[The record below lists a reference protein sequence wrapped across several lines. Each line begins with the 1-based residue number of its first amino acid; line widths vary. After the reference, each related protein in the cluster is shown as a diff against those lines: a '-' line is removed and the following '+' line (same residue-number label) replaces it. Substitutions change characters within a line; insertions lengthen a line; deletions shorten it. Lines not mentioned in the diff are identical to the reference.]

1 MGNNC
6 LCSINIVLLMYETLC
21 VLREKQ
27 KIKVSIQLGRKRYMS
42 NKKVT
47 KEFIQGLPKAE
58 LHLHLEG
65 TLEPELKLRLAQK
78 NHINIGQQTIEEVK
92 AAYQFDSLTSFLQ
105 VYYPTMNVLQDKEDF
120 CALALDYLKKA
131 KEHNVKYTE
140 MFFDP
145 QAHTSRG
152 VPFETVINGYYE
164 ATLQARKFGVEANL
178 IMCFLR
184 DMPAESAMETYRQ
197 ALPYRNKF
205 IGIGLD
211 SDERNNPP
219 LKFAEVFAL
228 AKKDGF
234 HITMHC
240 DIDQEN
246 SIEHIRQALLEIG
259 IERLDHGTNIVE
271 DPSLIAYIK
280 EHNIG
285 LTCCPVSN
293 SFVVDDMK
301 GKEMQELLHQG
312 IQITVNS
319 DDPAYFQSYISDD
332 LYALAQK
339 YELFQDDVV
348 QIARNSFSIAWIS
361 EGKKKEYLEMIDKY
375 IASFA

>member
-1 MGNNC
+1 
-6 LCSINIVLLMYETLC
+6 
-21 VLREKQ
+21 
-27 KIKVSIQLGRKRYMS
+27 MS

-105 VYYPTMNVLQDKEDF
+105 VYYPAMNVLQDREDF

-184 DMPAESAMETYRQ
+184 DMTAESAMETYRQ
-197 ALPYRNKF
+197 ALPYRDKF

-339 YELFQDDVV
+339 YELSQEDVV
-348 QIARNSFSIAWIS
+348 QIARNSFGIAWIS
-361 EGKKKEYLEMIDKY
+361 EGKKKEYLKMIDKY
-375 IASFA
+375 IASFG

>member
-1 MGNNC
+1 
-6 LCSINIVLLMYETLC
+6 
-21 VLREKQ
+21 
-27 KIKVSIQLGRKRYMS
+27 MS

-47 KEFIQGLPKAE
+47 KEFIKGLPKAE

-78 NHINIGQQTIEEVK
+78 NQVNIGQKTIEEVK

-105 VYYPTMNVLQDKEDF
+105 VYYPAMNVLQDEEDF

-164 ATLQARKFGVEANL
+164 ATLQARKFGVESNL

-184 DMPAESAMETYRQ
+184 DMSAESAMETYKQ
-197 ALPYRNKF
+197 ALPYRDKF

-211 SDERNNPP
+211 SDERSNPP
-219 LKFAEVFAL
+219 EKFAEVFAL

-246 SIEHIRQALLEIG
+246 SIDHIRQALLEIG
-259 IERLDHGTNIVE
+259 VERLDHGTNILE
-271 DPSLIAYIK
+271 DPSLVDYIK

-293 SFVVDDMK
+293 SFVVEDMK

-339 YELFQDDVV
+339 YELSQDDVI
-348 QIARNSFSIAWIS
+348 QIARNSFNISWIS
-361 EGKKKEYLEMIDKY
+361 DDKKKEYLEMIDKY

>member
-1 MGNNC
+1 
-6 LCSINIVLLMYETLC
+6 
-21 VLREKQ
+21 
-27 KIKVSIQLGRKRYMS
+27 MS
-42 NKKVT
+42 DKKVT

-78 NHINIGQQTIEEVK
+78 NHINIGQRTIEEVK
-92 AAYQFDSLTSFLQ
+92 ATYQFDSLTSFLQ
-105 VYYPTMNVLQDKEDF
+105 VYYPAMNVLQDKEDF

-131 KEHNVKYTE
+131 KEHNVKYAE

-152 VPFETVINGYYE
+152 VPLETVINGYYE

-184 DMPAESAMETYRQ
+184 DMPAESAMETYRKS
-197 ALPYRNKF
+197 LPYRHKF

-228 AKKDGF
+228 AKKDGL

-246 SIEHIRQALLEIG
+246 SIEHIRQALFEIG

-271 DPSLIAYIK
+271 DSSLITYIN

-301 GKEMQELLHQG
+301 GKEMLELLHQG

-339 YELFQDDVV
+339 FELSQDDVV
-348 QIARNSFSIAWIS
+348 QIARNSFGIAWIS
-361 EGKKKEYLEMIDKY
+361 EGKKKEYLKMIDQY
-375 IASFA
+375 VASFA